1 MHTLGW
7 ACPLVVEFH
16 LLLKHFELV
25 HLNVLGLVVFTKVV
39 ALLCFA
45 LPRLLCFSAPAIANL
60 TLPVSKEQEEKKQ
73 QQ

>member
-16 LLLKHFELV
+16 LLLKLFGFV

-60 TLPVSKEQEEKKQ
+60 TLPVSKEQEKEKQ